1 MRMDTNWFEA
11 GLWRLKQRL
20 PSRAILFASLAF
32 PALAFFLYG
41 HSGTDDT
48 YITYWPARTLAEH
61 GRIWNYNGVR
71 LEQSSSLSF
80 VVVLA
85 VLYKLTPF
93 SMPTLGFLTSLGFG
107 ALTVLLA
114 ERGAKRLG
122 LRPSGAVIP
131 VIATVA
137 CFGAWTT
144 SGMELSLVTAA
155 GLLMCL
161 QMDDLRA
168 AGTGWRQCARASLAV
183 LLFAGSRP
191 EAPVIVGGV
200 VAAGALSLL
209 SARAG
214 AEPGLRDRLRAVAW
228 MTLAAASA
236 VGLLLVFRRLYF
248 HSWVPNSAAMK
259 VGGFDPRAGIA
270 YLWDC
275 LALNGF
281 ALGAL
286 ALVGAFSLAWQLVG
300 RRPETFLLTLIGAE
314 MVGHLGFAVLSGG
327 DWMLGSRFLVPAIPS
342 LVILGLAAASSFRNP
357 VSLRSLA
364 IILVVANLFSIVQ
377 YERASGNNG
386 RPAFLLPAALHLFRK
401 QFGEQKFSSIELANK
416 VHERDAGPLSDFLPL
431 VARVV
436 AASPDRPVWVITGQA
451 GMMGY
456 YLMSKY
462 FGRAKM
468 MDFWSIT
475 TRDLYDC
482 LPKGSAP
489 GGLAGSSI
497 GLGQYLDEMPSL
509 EARCGLPR
517 PDLFYNECLPDR
529 DRQLLVAHGYRILY
543 DQVGQVRDLEE
554 SQLLPAQID
563 ACGYFAVREDL
574 AQRLGL
580 GAEKTVVWRSNP
592 R

>member
-1 MRMDTNWFEA
+1 MDAKWFDVE
-11 GLWRLKQRL
+11 LSRLKQRL
-20 PSRAILFASLAF
+20 PSRAILLAAFAF

-71 LEQSSSLSF
+71 VEQSSSLSF

-85 VLYKLTPF
+85 ILYRLTPF
-93 SMPTLGFLTSLGFG
+93 SMPTLGFLSSLGFG
-107 ALTVLLA
+107 VLTVLLA
-114 ERGAKRLG
+114 ERVARRLG

-137 CFGAWTT
+137 CFGVWTT

-155 GLLMCL
+155 GLLMSL
-161 QMDDLRA
+161 QIDDLRA

-191 EAPVIVGGV
+191 EAPVIVGAV
-200 VAAGALSLL
+200 VISGTLSLL
-209 SARAG
+209 TARAG
-214 AEPGLRDRLRAVAW
+214 AEPDLRDRLRAVGW
-228 MTLAAASA
+228 MTLAAALA
-236 VGLLLVFRRLYF
+236 VGVLLAFRRLYF
-248 HSWVPNSAAMK
+248 HAWVPNSAAMK
-259 VGGFDPRAGIA
+259 VGGFDPRVGLA

-281 ALGAL
+281 VLGAL
-286 ALVGAFSLAWQLVG
+286 ALVGVFCLVWQLIG
-300 RRPETFLLTLIGAE
+300 RRPETLLLTLIGAE

-327 DWMLGSRFLVPAIPS
+327 DWMLGSRFLVPAIPT
-342 LVILGLAAASSFRNP
+342 LVILGLAGTSFRNS
-357 VSLRSLA
+357 VSLKSLA
-364 IILVVANLFSIVQ
+364 AILVVANLFSIAQ
-377 YERASGNNG
+377 YVRASGNNG
-386 RPAFLLPAALHLFRK
+386 RPAFLLPAALHLFRR
-401 QFGEQKFSSIELANK
+401 QFGEQKFSSIELSNK
-416 VHERDAGPLSDFLPL
+416 VHERDVGTLSNFLPV

-489 GGLAGSSI
+489 SGLAGSSI
-497 GLGQYLDEMPSL
+497 GLGQYLEAMPSL
-509 EARCGLPR
+509 EAQCGLPR

-529 DRQLLVAHGYRILY
+529 DRQLLVANGYRVLY

-580 GAEKTVVWRSNP
+580 GGEKTVVWRSNP